1 MFSAGSATASSSP
14 VAAIMPGQLGP
25 VMERT
30 LLVAIAFA
38 LFGAGMV
45 ILTTCSR
52 IVFAM
57 SRDSR
62 FPGHRLMRRV
72 NPHTQTPV
80 PATILIAV
88 LGVLLMVARYQE
100 PLCCN

>member
-1 MFSAGSATASSSP
+1 
-14 VAAIMPGQLGP
+14 
-25 VMERT
+25 
-30 LLVAIAFA
+30 
-38 LFGAGMV
+38 
-45 ILTTCSR
+45 
-52 IVFAM
+52 M

-62 FPGHRLMRRV
+62 FPGDRLMRRV